1 MPAAAPIQAQPLA
14 RLAGIRHGFFG
25 RQGGVSEG
33 LYASLNCGFGS
44 GDNPGLVAENRKR
57 ALATAELEPMSLVT
71 AYQIHSSMVVVVE
84 RPWRREDA
92 PKADAMV
99 TRAKGVT
106 LGILTADCAPVL
118 FADAEARIA
127 AAAHAGWRG
136 ALEGVLEA
144 TVEAML
150 ALGAARERIAAAV
163 GPCIAQESYEVGP
176 EFRARFLAA
185 DIGNDRWFRA
195 SEARPGHFQFDLPGY
210 VAARVAK
217 AGLGEVA
224 TTGGDSC
231 AEPRRF
237 FSYRRATLEGG
248 TDYGRNLSIIALED

>member
-1 MPAAAPIQAQPLA
+1 MPAATPIQAQPLA
-14 RLAGIRHGFFG
+14 RLAGVRHGFFG

-44 GDNPGLVAENRKR
+44 GDDPGLVAENRKR

-71 AYQIHSSMVVVVE
+71 AYQIHSSTVAVVE

-92 PKADAMV
+92 PKVDAMV
-99 TRAKGVT
+99 TGAKGVT

-118 FADAEARIA
+118 FADAEVGIA

-144 TVEAML
+144 TIEAML

-185 DIGNDRWFRA
+185 DTGNDRWFRA

-210 VAARVAK
+210 VAARLAK
-217 AGLGEVA
+217 AGLGQVA

-231 AEPRRF
+231 AEPARF

-248 TDYGRNLSIIALED
+248 KDYGRNLSIIALED